1 MQKTLCAGAA
11 PVSALLSHAN
21 LNATAGSQGNGDVP
35 DATHS
40 MLTPVPDHV
49 LAPGPSVALYRDP
62 AKSAKA
68 TSRLPP
74 FEQTFKQTRRSQ
86 AQSAQSEYAAQAT
99 MVLPPSTQ
107 AHTRAS
113 PFLLW
118 MTASRTP
125 ELVST

>member
-1 MQKTLCAGAA
+1 MLCAGAA
-11 PVSALLSHAN
+11 PVSAPLTHAN
-21 LNATAGSQGNGDVP
+21 LNAPAGSQGNGNVP
-35 DATHS
+35 DATYS
-40 MLTPVPDHV
+40 MLMPVPDPV

-74 FEQTFKQTRRSQ
+74 FEQTFKAPLTGTIRTIGIRCASHYG
-86 AQSAQSEYAAQAT
+86 APPLHTGTHAGVS
-99 MVLPPSTQ
+99 LP
-107 AHTRAS
+107 A
-113 PFLLW
+113 LELW